1 MHLVPVVLNVPRT
14 ESSDA
19 PWTLLFLPAIPR
31 TSDLIRLDHGRY
43 VRAKSVKWLYTS
55 VAECNEDQVFEGEVD
70 GPDDLAVI
78 ASVYFKAELAD
89 DAGRF
94 PDMLPVLE
102 VELV

>member
-1 MHLVPVVLNVPRT
+1 MHLVPVILNVPRT

-19 PWTLLFLPAIPR
+19 PWTLLFLPAIPSA
-31 TSDLIRLDHGRY
+31 SDLICLDRGRY

-55 VAECNEDQVFEGEVD
+55 TAECNENKVFEGEVD

-78 ASVYFKAELAD
+78 ASVHFKAELAD
-89 DAGRF
+89 NTGRF